1 MPSRP
6 VPRCV
11 KLNTF
16 GFMLWALLGTPLLA
30 GAQNNQQEI
39 RQAEEPSQVEE
50 IYIARCV
57 RESRV
62 SPSDFCAQAKTG
74 FGSDWEDQYTFRS
87 TATRATDGRMIDANV
102 RTIGSAHGCFGRTAD
117 PAIYKFYLEMLLGR
131 TALTWIGDCTV
142 TKSDFPEKGIGV
154 THCVFNLSNPLG
166 RYVGG
171 QLTTNTL
178 HSLKDVGL
186 ESDPP
191 GYTQPS
197 IATIRLWK
205 KRAER

>member
-1 MPSRP
+1 MRSRP
-6 VPRCV
+6 VPHRM
-11 KLNTF
+11 KLNMF
-16 GFMLWALLGTPLLA
+16 GFMLWVLLGTPSPA
-30 GAQNNQQEI
+30 RAQNTQ
-39 RQAEEPSQVEE
+39 REPQRKEGPFQVEE
-50 IYIARCV
+50 IYIARSV

-62 SPSDFCAQAKTG
+62 APTEFCAQAKIS
-74 FGSDWEDQYTFRS
+74 FKPDWEDQYTFRS
-87 TATRATDGRMIDANV
+87 TATRATDGRMIDTNV
-102 RTIGSAHGCFGRTAD
+102 RTIGSAHGCYGRTAD
-117 PAIYKFYLEMLLGR
+117 PAIYKYYLEMLLGR

-142 TKSDFPEKGIGV
+142 TKSDFLEKGIDV
-154 THCVFNLSNPLG
+154 AHCVFDLSNPLD

-191 GYTQPS
+191 GYTQTS